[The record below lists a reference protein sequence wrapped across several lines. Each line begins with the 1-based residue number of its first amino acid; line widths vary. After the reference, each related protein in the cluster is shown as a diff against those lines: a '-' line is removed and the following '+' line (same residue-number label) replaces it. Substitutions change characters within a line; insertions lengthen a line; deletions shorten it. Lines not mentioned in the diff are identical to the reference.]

1 MVTGQQIRRLR
12 QKLMEGK
19 TQEAVAAAAGMSVRT
34 ARSWQ
39 HGPLPWEGRT
49 SRAWRTRPDSFA
61 SIWSEAVEPLLQR
74 DRERVLQATTVLE
87 CLEERYPGRFSP
99 DQLRTLQ
106 RRLRD
111 WRALHGPEQEEFF
124 PQVHPPSREAQ
135 LDFTD
140 AGGLQVTIAGQ
151 PFTHLFFEF
160 ILSHSGWRWAGPAS
174 GETCEALQQGPQG
187 ALWGLQLPG
196 ALRNKLDNFD
206 FLVLDDLGI
215 CPKEPRSRRFCSH

>member
-87 CLEERYPGRFSP
+87 WLEERYPGTVQPGPTPDSTTAPPGLACLAWPGTGGVLSAGTSTEPGSP
-99 DQLRTLQ
+99 TGFHRRRRVASHHRRPALYPPILR
-106 RRLRD
+106 
-111 WRALHGPEQEEFF
+111 
-124 PQVHPPSREAQ
+124 VHPQPLGVAV
-135 LDFTD
+135 
-140 AGGLQVTIAGQ
+140 GG
-151 PFTHLFFEF
+151 P
-160 ILSHSGWRWAGPAS
+160 
-174 GETCEALQQGPQG
+174 
-187 ALWGLQLPG
+187 GL
-196 ALRNKLDNFD
+196 RR
-206 FLVLDDLGI
+206 DL
-215 CPKEPRSRRFCSH
+215 